1 MTDFRDHALATIR
14 DIEGLAK
21 LGKSLG
27 TCPYYATRSAIKPSE
42 VCCFSTTTTTT
53 ATTTTDG

>member
-27 TCPYYATRSAIKPSE
+27 MCPYYATRSAIKPSE
-42 VCCFSTTTTTT
+42 VCCFFYYHHHHYYY
-53 ATTTTDG
+53 